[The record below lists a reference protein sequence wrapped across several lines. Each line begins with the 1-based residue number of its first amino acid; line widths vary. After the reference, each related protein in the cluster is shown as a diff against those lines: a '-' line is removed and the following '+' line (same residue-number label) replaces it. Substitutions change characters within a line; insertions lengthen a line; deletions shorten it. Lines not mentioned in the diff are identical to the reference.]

1 MFVFCIDL
9 IKEVLRLDNEIQKL
23 AEELYQEKSVL
34 IMGRG
39 YHYATCLEGALKI
52 KEITYMHSEGILAG
66 ELKHGP
72 LALVDK
78 LMPVIMIIMR
88 DHTYTKC
95 QNALQQVIARQGRP
109 IVICDEDD
117 YETIKNSSRAINVPH
132 CVDCLQGILSVIPLQ
147 LLSFHL
153 AVLRGY
159 DVDCPRNL
167 AKSVTVE

>member
-1 MFVFCIDL
+1 MKSLTVENQRDHL
-9 IKEVLRLDNEIQKL
+9 HALR
-23 AEELYQEKSVL
+23 
-34 IMGRG
+34 
-39 YHYATCLEGALKI
+39 
-52 KEITYMHSEGILAG
+52 GILAG

-78 LMPVIMIIMR
+78 HMPVIMIIMK
-88 DHTYTKC
+88 DGCYTKC
-95 QNALQQVIARQGRP
+95 HNALQQVAARSGRP
-109 IVICDEDD
+109 IIICSKDDPEMTNDET
-117 YETIKNSSRAINVPH
+117 YQTIALPH
-132 CVDCLQGILSVIPLQ
+132 TVDCLQGILSIIPLQ